1 LANLVKFA
9 GLRFDVLLS
18 AQLAASYKPAP
29 EVYLTA
35 LRLLGCPPGQAAM
48 VAAHEGDL
56 RAAAALG
63 LRPVFVARPLE
74 WGPGPGPEQPPSD
87 LDGLI
92 VVSDL
97 NALADALDG

>member
-1 LANLVKFA
+1 MKFA

-35 LRLLGCPPGQAAM
+35 LRLLGCPPNRLPWSPPM
-48 VAAHEGDL
+48 RVTCV
-56 RAAAALG
+56 RPPRSG

-92 VVSDL
+92 VTSDL

>member
-1 LANLVKFA
+1 
-9 GLRFDVLLS
+9 
-18 AQLAASYKPAP
+18 
-29 EVYLTA
+29 
-35 LRLLGCPPGQAAM
+35 M

-63 LRPVFVARPLE
+63 LRPVFVSRPLE
-74 WGPGPGPEQPPSD
+74 WGPGPPEQPPSD

>member
-1 LANLVKFA
+1 
-9 GLRFDVLLS
+9 
-18 AQLAASYKPAP
+18 
-29 EVYLTA
+29 VYLTA
-35 LRLLGCPPGQAAM
+35 LRLLGCPPEEACM

-74 WGPGPGPEQPPSD
+74 WGPGRGPGPGPEQPPSD

-92 VVSDL
+92 VTSDL
-97 NALADALDG
+97 SALADALDG